1 VNWTS
6 DSIREALELPA
17 APGAPR
23 QYSGVSTDTRTLPEG
38 SLFVAIRGERFDGHA
53 HLAEAAARG
62 ARGAVVQAGT
72 GRVPGLEYFE
82 VPDTVVALGLLAR
95 WRRRAITGPVGAV
108 TGTNGKTSTK
118 EMLAAALRTRFRVH
132 ATRANLNNLI
142 GVPQTILEAP
152 DGTEALVIEAG
163 ASVPGEIGQYRR
175 IIEPT
180 VSVVTNVS
188 AGHLEGF
195 GSLEGVLA
203 EKLSLVDGVP
213 LAVVGTEPPELTA
226 GARKLARR
234 VVTAGLEGA
243 ELRPRS
249 VTLDAA
255 GRATVSTDQGRFTL
269 PLPGRHLAANA
280 MLAWAVAIHLGLDPR
295 AVGRAL
301 ELLEVPGG
309 RGQVMEAGGLT
320 ILNDCYNANPLSFR
334 AAIATAQAMRGARRL
349 VFVAGTMRE
358 LGVESPVLHAAIAR
372 ELVAL
377 RPEVLA
383 AVGEFVPALEAHRAE
398 LGDRLV
404 TAPDVAALGSALA
417 SRLAGGEL
425 VVLKASRGVALER
438 IIPLLTPRVAPGS

>member
-1 VNWTS
+1 VIWTS
-6 DSIREALELPA
+6 AEVRDALELPA
-17 APGAPR
+17 GEGAGLR
-23 QYSGVSTDTRTLPEG
+23 YAGVSTDTRTLQPG
-38 SLFVAIRGERFDGHA
+38 ALFVAIRGERFDGHA

-62 ARGAVVQAGT
+62 APGAVVEAGT
-72 GRVPGLEYFE
+72 PRVEGLEYFE
-82 VPDTVVALGLLAR
+82 VSDTVAALGLLAR
-95 WRRRAITGPVGAV
+95 RRRRGISGPVVAV

-142 GVPQTILEAP
+142 GVPLTILEAP
-152 DGTEALVIEAG
+152 DDTEALVIEAG
-163 ASVPGEIGQYRR
+163 ASVPGEIGQYRK

-180 VSVVTNVS
+180 VAVVTNVS

-195 GSLEGVLA
+195 GSLDGVLA

-226 GARKLARR
+226 GARRLARR
-234 VVTAGLEGA
+234 VVTAGLDGA
-243 ELRPRS
+243 ELKPRS
-249 VTLDAA
+249 VTLDTA
-255 GRATVSTDQGRFTL
+255 GRATVATDQGRFTL

-280 MLAWAVAIHLGLDPR
+280 MLAWAVALHLGLDPL

-309 RGQVMEAGGLT
+309 RGQVMDLGGLT

-334 AAIATAQAMRGARRL
+334 AAIATAQAMRGDRRL

-358 LGVESPVLHAAIAR
+358 LGAEAPALHAAVAR

-377 RPEVLA
+377 RPELLG
-383 AVGEFVPALEAHRAE
+383 AVGEFAPALEAHRAE

-404 TAPDVAALGSALA
+404 TAPDVTALGVALA
-417 SRLAGGEL
+417 SRLAGDEL